1 MQNDSGMAARSV
13 QDNSRSGMIATW
25 VIAVLLCAVSVPVVL
40 ATQSELAKGNTLVLL
55 ALVFPLTGVL
65 LALYALRLT
74 ASHLRYGRLAFEP
87 DPDPGMIGGIMGGRI
102 QLPVRVAG
110 EGEVELA
117 LTCVRTRVTERQ
129 DHDGNSTERTEKVIW
144 QREGRP
150 VVRSKAPGSL
160 LLFRFAIPRELPPSD
175 TDTTADGTHRWVL
188 SLAVEMPGVS
198 LQREFTVPIAREGTL
213 PSAQIARLPEA
224 SGYGPAPQ
232 IPHEVLAISRDGEA
246 IEFRYPPL
254 RDRGSAVFFAV
265 LGLIFIAAIWLFSAE
280 QGRVTTTVNGLSRA
294 STGGMP
300 WLLSAVFIA
309 AGLGLLLLAAFLL
322 LNTLVVRV
330 SASRLSAQRSVAGI
344 GLWSRTLRR
353 EDIGDI
359 VSEIGIT
366 SKGGRRPRV
375 TYRLYA
381 VPKERIGLASSAV
394 MQARREGRSIGPRV
408 LVGVSL
414 KGSSM
419 MERVRTELRKAIG
432 LSRVA

>member
-1 MQNDSGMAARSV
+1 
-13 QDNSRSGMIATW
+13 

-40 ATQSELAKGNTLVLL
+40 ATQSELAKGNTLVL
-55 ALVFPLTGVL
+55 
-65 LALYALRLT
+65 
-74 ASHLRYGRLAFEP
+74 
-87 DPDPGMIGGIMGGRI
+87 
-102 QLPVRVAG
+102 
-110 EGEVELA
+110 LA

-175 TDTTADGTHRWVL
+175 TDITADGTHRWVL
-188 SLAVEMPGVS
+188 SLAIEMPGGS
-198 LQREFTVPIAREGTL
+198 LQREFTVPIEREGTL

-224 SGYGPAPQ
+224 SSYGPTPQ
-232 IPHEVLAISRDGEA
+232 ISREVLAISRDGEA
-246 IEFRYPPL
+246 MEFRYPAL
-254 RDRGSAVFFAV
+254 RDRGSAVFCAV
-265 LGLIFIAAIWLFSAE
+265 LGLIFIVAIWLFSAVP
-280 QGRVTTTVNGLSRA
+280 GTVTTTVNGLSRT

-300 WLLSAVFIA
+300 WLISAVFIA
-309 AGLGLLLLAAFLL
+309 AGMGLLLLAAFLL

-353 EDIGDI
+353 EDLGDI

-366 SKGGRRPRV
+366 SKDGRRARV

-381 VPKERIGLASSAV
+381 VPKERIGLGSSAV
-394 MQARREGRSIGPRV
+394 MHARREGRSIGPRV

-419 MERVRTELRKAIG
+419 MERVRAELRKAIG
-432 LSRVA
+432 LS